1 MSPRRS
7 KRPFEAIL
15 IARMSDSD
23 PNAPETRSASFSS
36 PVCRMTAGLTAFC
49 ARSAAIKVAA
59 IDAQPGQFLG
69 GELDEDLL
77 VLGTHDLDLGHVR
90 HAQQPRADLLH
101 MVPQLVVRES
111 VRGEAVDD
119 AEGVAELVVEAR
131 ADYASRQGVAD
142 SARGEAPE
150 CLRSRRS
157 RPERA
162 RPKWRRSRDRYEPPP
177 HFVTTRS
184 DFSDRRPRPR
194 ACGRTRS
201 ERTRESR

>member
-23 PNAPETRSASFSS
+23 SDPNAPETRSASFSS
-36 PVCRMTAGLTAFC
+36 PVCRMPAGLTAFC

-111 VRGEAVDD
+111 VRGEAGDD
-119 AEGVAELVVEAR
+119 AEGVAELV
-131 ADYASRQGVAD
+131 
-142 SARGEAPE
+142 
-150 CLRSRRS
+150 
-157 RPERA
+157 
-162 RPKWRRSRDRYEPPP
+162 
-177 HFVTTRS
+177 
-184 DFSDRRPRPR
+184 
-194 ACGRTRS
+194 
-201 ERTRESR
+201 